1 MVTLHM
7 RLAPSDSPAPAAAHL
22 ALPYELRQK
31 SRQRATLD
39 TGEAVAID
47 LPRGAVMRGGDR
59 LLASDGRVVEV
70 VAPPERVLH
79 VTCAT
84 PAALARAAYHLG
96 NRHVAVQVGDGWLR
110 LAHDHVLERMLQGL
124 DATLATIDVSF
135 EPEAGAYGAHH
146 RHDNA
151 SGHGG
156 RIHEFGT
163 PAE

>member
-1 MVTLHM
+1 VITLHM
-7 RLAPSDSPAPAAAHL
+7 RLAPSDPPSPAAARL
-22 ALPYELRQK
+22 SLPYELRQK
-31 SRQRATLD
+31 SRQRAALD
-39 TGEAVAID
+39 NGEAVAVD
-47 LPRGAVMRGGDR
+47 LPRGVPMRGGDR

-70 VAPPERVLH
+70 VAPAERVLH
-79 VTCAT
+79 VLCDS

-110 LAHDHVLERMLQGL
+110 IAYDHVLERMLQGL
-124 DATLATIDVSF
+124 GATLSTLDAPF
-135 EPEAGAYGAHH
+135 EPESGAYGAHH

-163 PAE
+163 P